1 MTRVLVRGAMIVRA
15 HGCSPRPVCLHSWR
29 RRAPFRSH
37 RSRSATYN
45 VFTTTPEDST
55 GTITYR
61 CNSAAANIS
70 IALSDGSSSTS
81 SPRTMRK
88 GTEVLNY
95 DLYQNAARTN
105 IWGDGT
111 GGTSDLHTR
120 QSAQQPERQR
130 DGLRPHSGAA
140 GRERRQL
147 HRHRFSGHQLLEID
161 SDDFEAAVAR
171 GAR

>member
-1 MTRVLVRGAMIVRA
+1 MTRVLVRGAMIAGAWLLSTTSVFA
-15 HGCSPRPVCLHSWR
+15 QL
-29 RRAPFRSH
+29 APSCTISVTSVAFGS
-37 RSRSATYN
+37 YN

-95 DLYQNAARTN
+95 NLYQNAARTN

-111 GGTSDLHTR
+111 GGTLIYTQGNPPNNQNVSVTVYGR
-120 QSAQQPERQR
+120 IPAQQ
-130 DGLRPHSGAA
+130 DVSA
-140 GRERRQL
+140 GNYTDTV
-147 HRHRFSGHQLLEID
+147 S
-161 SDDFEAAVAR
+161 AVINF
-171 GAR
+171 

>member
-1 MTRVLVRGAMIVRA
+1 MTRVLVRGAMIAGAWLLSTTSVFA
-15 HGCSPRPVCLHSWR
+15 QL
-29 RRAPFRSH
+29 APSCTISVTSVAFGS
-37 RSRSATYN
+37 YN
-45 VFTTTPEDST
+45 VFTTTPADST

-95 DLYQNAARTN
+95 NLYQNAARTN

-111 GGTSDLHTR
+111 GGTLIYTQGNPPNNQNVSVTVHGR
-120 QSAQQPERQR
+120 IPAQQ
-130 DGLRPHSGAA
+130 DVSA
-140 GRERRQL
+140 GNYTDTV
-147 HRHRFSGHQLLEID
+147 S
-161 SDDFEAAVAR
+161 AVINF
-171 GAR
+171 